1 MGKGWAGSSTK
12 ALRGV
17 ISMLRIG
24 LAVVLFVAS
33 VCGTGFTQLIP
44 RPRPVK
50 LRVEVRYAD
59 GHERVRDAMVELQ
72 DAVGGSSAMSKKPT
86 DQDGRV
92 EFNTFT
98 GSHRVRISGDGFYPY
113 EGEFEIAPVETSH
126 VEYFSVRRK
135 PGAQEPVA
143 EGKTMVPMIRLKIPD
158 SARKEFE
165 KGSKAMEEKSW
176 PESRKHFQAAID
188 LYSDYDLAYNGLG
201 VACSEMHDVPA
212 AKQAFQKAVAL
223 DDKFAG
229 AQRNLARIML
239 AEHNYQEADSLL
251 NRSLAVESQNAWALT
266 NAAYAE
272 LELKR
277 YKEAAEHA
285 LQVHGLP
292 HQGLA
297 NAHVIAAYALDAQG
311 EQQEAAAQWKLYLK
325 EDPKGPNAKHAQ
337 EELHRLTKS
346 PQS

>member
-1 MGKGWAGSSTK
+1 
-12 ALRGV
+12 
-17 ISMLRIG
+17 MLRTG
-24 LAVVLFVAS
+24 LAVVLFACV
-33 VCGTGFTQLIP
+33 VCGTGFTQVLA
-44 RPRPVK
+44 RPRPIK
-50 LRVEVRYAD
+50 LRVEVSYAD
-59 GHERVRDAMVELQ
+59 GHEKVRDATVELQ
-72 DAVGGSSAMSKKPT
+72 DAVGGSSAMSSKLT

-92 EFNTFT
+92 EFNTWT

-113 EGEFEIAPVETSH
+113 EGDFEIAPVETSH
-126 VEYFSVRRK
+126 VEYFRVRRK
-135 PGAQEPVA
+135 GGAPEPTT
-143 EGKTMVPMIRLKIPD
+143 EGKSMVPLIRLKIPD
-158 SARKEFE
+158 AARKEFE
-165 KGSKAMEEKSW
+165 KGSKAMEEKKW

-201 VACSEMHDVPA
+201 VACSEMHDQPA

-239 AEHNYQEADSLL
+239 SEHNYQEAASLL
-251 NRSLAVESQNAWALT
+251 NQSLSVESKNAWALT

-272 LELKR
+272 LELHR
-277 YKEAAEHA
+277 FKEAAEHA

-297 NAHVIAAYALDAQG
+297 NTHVIAAYALDAQG
-311 EQQEAAAQWKLYLK
+311 QRQEAVSQWKLYLQ
-325 EDPKGPNAKHAQ
+325 EDPKGPNAKRAQ
-337 EELHRLTKS
+337 EELRRLTKS